1 LFFFFLLSLNFGKT
15 GFMKFDT
22 NNSTCLYV
30 SVGYDNKTTEV
41 ADTAKLLGLKIA
53 PNFGVGRS
61 VMMMTMLAT
70 YYPELGLPCCALRVV
85 ISCMKTV
92 LKNWYSLC
100 VSISLY
106 ISELLFFGG
115 GGG

>member
-1 LFFFFLLSLNFGKT
+1 
-15 GFMKFDT
+15 MKFDT

-115 GGG
+115 GGMKQTSQECLLSN